1 MRLAVYNVENLFD
14 RPRAMN
20 LATWAEG
27 KPILQRFAALSEL
40 LGEVNY
46 TAARKAK
53 MAQLMIELG
62 LEKRDDSR
70 FVILRRNKGQLLRRP
85 KTGGIEIV
93 ASGRAD
99 WAGSLE
105 LVEEPVDE
113 IAMRLTARVI
123 ADLKADVLA
132 IVEAESRPV
141 LKEFSDLLVKAEGG
155 VPMRHVMVI
164 DGNDPRGIDVGLM
177 SNKAHPIG
185 QMRSH
190 VDDRDAQ
197 GRTIF
202 SRDCPEFEIQL
213 PSGQSLWVLVN
224 HLKSQGFGT
233 KAANDARRRAQ
244 AERVKAIYEE
254 RVAQGHD
261 LVAIVGDLNDLPD
274 SAPLA
279 PLLAQTDLK
288 DIFAHPSFDNGGF
301 PGTWGLCNANNKL
314 DYILL
319 SPKLW
324 QKVAGGGVMRQG
336 MWPGK
341 QPARWSVYP
350 ELDDEKHAASDHA
363 ALWVDLQ
370 L

>member
-46 TAARKAK
+46 TSARKVK

-70 FVILRRNKGQLLRRP
+70 FVMLRRNRGQLLRRP
-85 KTGGIEIV
+85 KTGGIEIL

-123 ADLKADVLA
+123 SDLKADVLA
-132 IVEAESRPV
+132 IVEAESRPA

-177 SNKAHPIG
+177 SSKAYPIG

-202 SRDCPEFEIQL
+202 SRDCPEFAIQL
-213 PSGQSLWVLVN
+213 PSGQTLWVLVN

-254 RVAQGHD
+254 RIAQGQD
-261 LVAIVGDLNDLPD
+261 LVAIVGDLNDLPG
-274 SAPLA
+274 SAPLS
-279 PLLAQTDLK
+279 PLVAQTDLK
-288 DIFAHPSFDNGGF
+288 DIFAHPSFDNGGY

-324 QKVAGGGVMRQG
+324 QRVTGGGVMRQG

-350 ELDDEKHAASDHA
+350 ELDDERHAASDHA